1 MENLNR
7 RDAASGVIFFVI
19 GAGFALASRSLEMGS
34 ALRMG
39 PGYFPL
45 VLSFIL
51 MAVGLVIIAT
61 SFTGRSEPLTATP
74 WRGLILVL
82 AAPVVFALTVRKLG
96 LLPAIAL
103 TALFCVYASR
113 RATASLAVLLCIAL
127 TLFCLGVF
135 SYGLGLPLPLLGP
148 WLRF

>member
-1 MENLNR
+1 M
-7 RDAASGVIFFVI
+7 
-19 GAGFALASRSLEMGS
+19 
-34 ALRMG
+34 
-39 PGYFPL
+39 
-45 VLSFIL
+45 
-51 MAVGLVIIAT
+51 
-61 SFTGRSEPLTATP
+61 
-74 WRGLILVL
+74 L

-103 TALFCVYASR
+103 TALLCVYASR